1 MPPNVVL
8 FLQVFTLN
16 HPKALGEADAGQRF
30 EAMAGNVCV
39 RVAHKRYEDR
49 GRSAVIGHGKDT
61 HSQDLTEEQAFS
73 QAVAAD

>member
-1 MPPNVVL
+1 
-8 FLQVFTLN
+8 
-16 HPKALGEADAGQRF
+16 
-30 EAMAGNVCV
+30 MAGNVCV

>member
-1 MPPNVVL
+1 
-8 FLQVFTLN
+8 
-16 HPKALGEADAGQRF
+16 
-30 EAMAGNVCV
+30 MAGNVCV

-73 QAVAAD
+73 QAVAADSRATLPVFGEDGLTRGGLSTCADPMLTPR